1 MEIKKQIEDNLE
13 ITIGFLRPE
22 ELGGQGNF
30 YLLGALR
37 AEIKW
42 ADGSKE
48 EADLLGRV
56 KITEAKKSLKQILGL
71 KSKVSEIVEF
81 VDQEK
86 INNLVTDM
94 TLGVQKA
101 MIAKKLWGREL
112 EELRLCKPQSKA
124 TIKEATAS

>member
-86 INNLVTDM
+86 ITTLVNDM
-94 TLGVQKA
+94 ARGIETA
-101 MIAKKLWGREL
+101 ATAKKLWGREL
-112 EELRLCKPQSKA
+112 EEIRLCKPQV
-124 TIKEATAS
+124 KEATGS